1 MRTDAIRLA
10 VFVLSGL
17 AVSLLSEGPRASTEV
32 DPSAEDAWRLC
43 IEAAEASASRFDI
56 PSVFMQAILLV
67 ESGKAV
73 DGVQVP
79 WPWALNA
86 DGDGHWHSTKGEAVT
101 HLEELVENGT
111 TSFDVGCAQ
120 LNYRYHGQHFDTVTA
135 MVEPRANLHHAARFV
150 RELKDETPCWGKAIS
165 RYHSRNAARG
175 SRYLAAVR
183 RTLARTIPNETSKEI
198 EFYQNLL
205 DCADSGDVAGTT
217 QAVFEPREGRG
228 SNPKAKRSL
237 RELFNLLLQK
247 NQP

>member
-1 MRTDAIRLA
+1 MKTDAIRLA

-17 AVSLLSEGPRASTEV
+17 AVSLLSEGSRASTEAG
-32 DPSAEDAWRLC
+32 PIAEDDWRLC
-43 IEAAEASASRFDI
+43 VEAAEASASRFDI
-56 PSVFMQAILLV
+56 PNIFMQAILLV

-73 DGVQVP
+73 DGVHVP

-86 DGDGHWHSTKGEAVT
+86 EGEGHWHSTKREALT
-101 HLEELVENGT
+101 HVEELVENGA

-135 MVEPRANLHHAARFV
+135 MVEPTANLHHAARFV
-150 RELKDETPCWGKAIS
+150 RELKDQTPCWGKAIS

-175 SRYLAAVR
+175 SRYLTAVR
-183 RTLARTIPNETSKEI
+183 RALARSIPDETTEEI
-198 EFYQNLL
+198 EFYQRLL
-205 DCADSGDVAGTT
+205 DCADPGDVAGAT
-217 QAVFEPREGRG
+217 QAVFVPREGRR
-228 SNPKAKRSL
+228 SSPKANQSV